1 MLKIYPLLPNWKE
14 VPDLNTNRYYY
25 WNTETDQVCW
35 LSPSHPK
42 ARYVTHAEQHVKAPV
57 ELPRIV
63 SQAYHDEP
71 ECPEP
76 SRINETRPEINK
88 SKSVPYHKRSKK
100 EPELD
105 PMDPASY
112 SDIKKLDIFSK

>member
-42 ARYVTHAEQHVKAPV
+42 AKYVNHSESHAKAPV

-63 SQAYHDEP
+63 SQAYHDDVNEP
-71 ECPEP
+71 EFTEP
-76 SRINETRPEINK
+76 TKVNETRPEINK
-88 SKSVPYHKRSKK
+88 PKSIPYYKRNKK
-100 EPELD
+100 ETELD

-112 SDIKKLDIFSK
+112 SDVKK